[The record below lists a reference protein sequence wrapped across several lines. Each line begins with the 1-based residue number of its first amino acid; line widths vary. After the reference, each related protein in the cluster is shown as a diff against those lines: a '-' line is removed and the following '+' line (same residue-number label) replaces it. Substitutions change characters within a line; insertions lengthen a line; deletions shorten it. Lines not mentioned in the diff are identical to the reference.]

1 MTRTSMHKLALVHAL
16 LGIGASLAAH
26 DRAAPSPAERIERL
40 GNRTPPQR
48 DQAEI
53 SARQRKR
60 QAKLARRAARAAMA
74 ATPSE
79 TPAPGPAPDF
89 QKWSPLLCE
98 CRGYGPTCTY
108 CRGYGVQP

>member
-1 MTRTSMHKLALVHAL
+1 MKGRPLSSLTYALM
-16 LGIGASLAAH
+16 SLSAAVAATDTQPNAIDSL
-26 DRAAPSPAERIERL
+26 DRLRSRANRQSPL
-40 GNRTPPQR
+40 H

-74 ATPSE
+74 AAPAE
-79 TPAPGPAPDF
+79 KPAPGPAPDF

-108 CRGYGVQP
+108 CRGYGVR